1 MRFWQDID
9 YGARKLRKDLSF
21 TIVAAFTIALGIG
34 ANTTILSAINA
45 LLLHPFAFHNADRLV
60 VVRETLMR
68 FGLDDDL
75 VSPANYVDLKN
86 GNSVFENMTAA
97 AFWSA
102 HITEGERPEGV
113 AATQVTTDFF
123 SAIGAEPALGR
134 TFVPEDGTA
143 GNNFVVV
150 LSDTLW
156 RQRFGRQQD
165 IIGRVLRIN
174 DREYKIVGV
183 MPPNFAYPRGGI
195 EAWTPFVVAGESWR
209 DRNWR
214 FLQVIGLLKP
224 GVTVAQAQS
233 EMNVIAQRL
242 AQDFP
247 KSNEGR
253 GLRLTTLHDAETAAP
268 RPYLMI
274 GFGAVAFVLLLA
286 CVNVAN
292 LMLLRATA
300 REKEIA
306 IRTALGASRSRI
318 IQGLL
323 IESVLLALVGGALGL
338 CLGLGAVHL
347 LRTAM
352 PESLAKTI
360 SGWDSLGF
368 DWRVFGFALLL
379 SAITGVVFGILPAL
393 QAAKRN
399 PEAALREAG
408 RVSTQATGRQITR
421 SVLVTTE
428 IALALILLVG
438 AGLMLRSFI
447 ASMHAQ
453 LGFKPEHLLTFEID
467 LPLARYRE
475 QKQTVSFYE
484 QLMAAIRSKPG
495 VIAAGAVNTLP
506 ITFNQVNAKFAIE
519 GRASDQPDLQSP
531 AYTPV
536 VVPGYF
542 NAMGIALLQ
551 GRDFADTDTLDSPP
565 VAIINDALA
574 RRRFPNENPLGKRV
588 LIGKEKRTREI
599 VGVVQDVKQK
609 PFVTNVSDQSELA
622 IYMPHKQNPWHL
634 MTLVVRTTSDDPGS
648 VAFQAQSEVQKLDK
662 DLPLNDVRMMNQ
674 VIADSLAP
682 QRLASVFFSIFGL
695 IALVLAAVGLYA
707 VVSYSVVQRT
717 NEIGI
722 RMALGAQT
730 RDVLRLMMA
739 QGMWLILI
747 GIAIG
752 LVAAYAGARLMA
764 SILFGVGTNDLVTF
778 VGVPLFLIVIALI
791 ACYVPSRRATKVD
804 PLVALRGE

>member
-143 GNNFVVV
+143 GNSFVVV

-195 EAWTPFVVAGESWR
+195 EVWTPFVVAGESWR

-224 GVTVAQAQS
+224 GVTVAQAQT

-399 PEAALREAG
+399 PEAALRE
-408 RVSTQATGRQITR
+408 
-421 SVLVTTE
+421 
-428 IALALILLVG
+428 
-438 AGLMLRSFI
+438 
-447 ASMHAQ
+447 
-453 LGFKPEHLLTFEID
+453 
-467 LPLARYRE
+467 
-475 QKQTVSFYE
+475 
-484 QLMAAIRSKPG
+484 
-495 VIAAGAVNTLP
+495 
-506 ITFNQVNAKFAIE
+506 
-519 GRASDQPDLQSP
+519 
-531 AYTPV
+531 
-536 VVPGYF
+536 
-542 NAMGIALLQ
+542 
-551 GRDFADTDTLDSPP
+551 
-565 VAIINDALA
+565 
-574 RRRFPNENPLGKRV
+574 
-588 LIGKEKRTREI
+588 
-599 VGVVQDVKQK
+599 
-609 PFVTNVSDQSELA
+609 
-622 IYMPHKQNPWHL
+622 
-634 MTLVVRTTSDDPGS
+634 
-648 VAFQAQSEVQKLDK
+648 
-662 DLPLNDVRMMNQ
+662 
-674 VIADSLAP
+674 
-682 QRLASVFFSIFGL
+682 
-695 IALVLAAVGLYA
+695 
-707 VVSYSVVQRT
+707 
-717 NEIGI
+717 
-722 RMALGAQT
+722 
-730 RDVLRLMMA
+730 
-739 QGMWLILI
+739 
-747 GIAIG
+747 
-752 LVAAYAGARLMA
+752 
-764 SILFGVGTNDLVTF
+764 
-778 VGVPLFLIVIALI
+778 
-791 ACYVPSRRATKVD
+791 
-804 PLVALRGE
+804 